1 MTTLNELKEQVEDL
15 RRVVRMADSDSM
27 ETRQLL
33 RAQTQLMMALRSGQL
48 DLNIEQHNI
57 KVVLGHQAEALGGM
71 LLSLTS
77 MQDRFNSLSNDV
89 AGLKGD
95 VAGVGR
101 DVAGIKGDV
110 VGLQTHAV
118 RMDQRQD
125 RMDRNIAAIMRH
137 LGVEP
142 SEES

>member
-15 RRVVRMADSDSM
+15 RRVVRMADSDSV
-27 ETRQLL
+27 ETKQLL

-48 DLNIEQHNI
+48 DLNTEQHNI

-77 MQDRFNSLSNDV
+77 MQDRFNSL
-89 AGLKGD
+89 GG
-95 VAGVGR
+95 

-110 VGLQTHAV
+110 AGLSGDVAGIKGDV
-118 RMDQRQD
+118 
-125 RMDRNIAAIMRH
+125 AAIMRH

-142 SEES
+142 SGES